1 MDVDRNRPPTKEQ
14 FEQFCRHRVPRIV
27 AALQGSILAHHVY
40 KAVSAEH
47 MPMWVKSMLFGVYK
61 PQPVAQRVA
70 SKKKIADGRQA
81 KPRRRY
87 KAEYE

>member
-1 MDVDRNRPPTKEQ
+1 MWIATALPTKEQ
-14 FEQFCRHRVPRIV
+14 FEQFCRHRVPRIL

-47 MPMWVKSMLFGVYK
+47 MPMWVKSVLFGVYR
-61 PQPVAQRVA
+61 PQPVAQQKP

-81 KPRRRY
+81 MPPRRN